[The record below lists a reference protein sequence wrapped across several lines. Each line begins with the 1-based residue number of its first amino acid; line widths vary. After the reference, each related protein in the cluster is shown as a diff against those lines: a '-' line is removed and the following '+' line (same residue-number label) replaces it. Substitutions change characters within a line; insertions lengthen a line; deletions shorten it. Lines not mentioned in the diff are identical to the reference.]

1 MRMRKRTISANP
13 DQRPAPRLP
22 YPGYYGP
29 LRWLLLALAWLPWP
43 VLYVLADFFYLTL
56 VYAVPYRRRVVL
68 ENLRNSFPEKP
79 TAELE
84 RIAKAFYKHFAQVL
98 VETLKLARMSDAELR
113 RRVVFR
119 NPEVLE
125 RHFEAGRMALG
136 LSSHAGNWEWVLTSG
151 AVWLS
156 AEVDGVYK
164 PLNNPFFESFMAELR
179 TRTGAGLILMRD
191 TLRDMVERRGQPRVV
206 SLLSDQA
213 AGPKDRPYWTTFLN
227 QETGFYTSA
236 DRLAAR
242 FQCPVVYV
250 SIRRRRRGY
259 YEIVLTE
266 LYDGDSLL
274 PKDEF
279 PITDAFVRHLEQ
291 DIRAAP
297 EQYLWTHRR
306 WKHKRTMVDD

>member
-1 MRMRKRTISANP
+1 MRKRTISRNS

-22 YPGYYGP
+22 YPWYYEP
-29 LRWLLLALAWLPWP
+29 LRWLLLGLAWLPFS
-43 VLYVLADFFYLTL
+43 VLYLLADGLYLL
-56 VYAVPYRRRVVL
+56 LRYVVPYRRRVVL
-68 ENLRNSFPEKP
+68 ANLRNSFPDKP
-79 TAELE
+79 AAEIE
-84 RIAKAFYKHFAQVL
+84 RIANAFYRHFAQVL
-98 VETLKLARMSDAELR
+98 VETVKLACMSDAELKQ
-113 RRVVFR
+113 RVLFR

-156 AEVDGVYK
+156 AETDGVYK
-164 PLNNPFFESFMAELR
+164 PLSNPFFESFMAELR
-179 TRTGAGLILMRD
+179 TRTGAGLIPMRD
-191 TLRDMVERRGQPRVV
+191 TLRDMVQRRGQPRVV

-213 AGPKDRPYWTTFLN
+213 AGPEDKPYWTTFLN
-227 QETGFYTSA
+227 QDSGFYTSA

-266 LYDGDSLL
+266 LYDGDSPL
-274 PKDEF
+274 PKEGF
-279 PITDAFVRHLEQ
+279 PITDAFVRHLER
-291 DIRAAP
+291 DIQAAP

-306 WKHKRTMVDD
+306 WKHKRPMING

>member
-1 MRMRKRTISANP
+1 MRPRTISANP

-22 YPGYYGP
+22 YPWYYAP
-29 LRWLLLALAWLPWP
+29 LRWLLLGLAWLPWP
-43 VLYVLADFFYLTL
+43 VLYGLADGLYLVL
-56 VYAVPYRRRVVL
+56 RYVLPYRRRVVL

-79 TAELE
+79 AAEIG
-84 RIAKAFYKHFAQVL
+84 RIANAFYRHFAQVM
-98 VETLKLARMSDAELR
+98 VETVKLARMSDAELR

-125 RHFEAGRMALG
+125 RHHKAGRMALG

-156 AEVDGVYK
+156 AETDGVYK
-164 PLNNPFFESFMAELR
+164 PLSNPFFESFMAELR
-179 TRTGAGLILMRD
+179 TRTGAGLIPMRD
-191 TLRDMVERRGQPRVV
+191 TLRDMVQRRGQPRVV

-213 AGPKDRPYWTTFLN
+213 AGPEDKPYWTIFLN
-227 QETGFYTSA
+227 QEAGFYTSA

-250 SIRRRRRGY
+250 SIRRLRRGY

-266 LYDGDSLL
+266 LHDGNAPL
-274 PKDEF
+274 PKDAF
-279 PITDAFVRHLEQ
+279 SVTDAFVQHLER

-306 WKHKRTMVDD
+306 WKHKRNNG